1 LTLPLFD
8 MLLLAV
14 SVLKLILIVFIIYP
28 VDIVIGAEQTFLLFR
43 DFVLM
48 SLSKNLLA
56 IQGLGEL
63 SIFVIQVITQ

>member
-1 LTLPLFD
+1 
-8 MLLLAV
+8 
-14 SVLKLILIVFIIYP
+14 